1 MIVVGLVMFINYC
14 GLQFAVRVLTLLFS
28 PPASVQRP
36 DFYVL

>member
-14 GLQFAVRVLTLLFS
+14 GLQFAVRVLTLFS
-28 PPASVQRP
+28 PPASVQHP